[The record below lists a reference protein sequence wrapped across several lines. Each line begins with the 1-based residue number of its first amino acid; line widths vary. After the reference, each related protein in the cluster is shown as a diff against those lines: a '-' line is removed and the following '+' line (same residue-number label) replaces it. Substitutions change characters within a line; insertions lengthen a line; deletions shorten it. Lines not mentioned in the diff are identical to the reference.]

1 MEFNVSTIYFLYLV
15 SLILKSSI
23 RLRGHKKVVISSI
36 NQTTIYHYSYKHVR
50 TKEVH
55 LVTNQRH
62 GQDLFHY
69 DTGSSP
75 YDNNCYVQLN

>member
-1 MEFNVSTIYFLYLV
+1 MEFNISTIYFLYLA

-23 RLRGHKKVVISSI
+23 RLRGHNQVVISSI
-36 NQTTIYHYSYKHVR
+36 NQTTIYRCSYKYVR
-50 TKEVH
+50 TKEAH
-55 LVTNQRH
+55 RVTNQRH

-75 YDNNCYVQLN
+75 YDNKCYVQLN